1 MFCFHR
7 LHSWKSNKKRELL
20 RDIAGN
26 IDFLFVSHLNIF
38 LRDCLIFSH
47 WKDILYQ
54 CLVIYQFSLLLQS
67 TFSLPCDNDVAN
79 LYIQVAKKIFIS
91 LLLHLDSTQQA
102 THTYTNTVFFFSR
115 FYYWCE
121 ILSTNFGALN
131 QYH

>member
-1 MFCFHR
+1 MFYIHR
-7 LHSWKSNKKRELL
+7 LLSWKSNKKKELL
-20 RDIAGN
+20 REIAGN

-38 LRDCLIFSH
+38 LQDCLIFSH
-47 WKDILYQ
+47 WKDVLYQ

-91 LLLHLDSTQQA
+91 LLLHLES
-102 THTYTNTVFFFSR
+102 THTYTNTVFFSR